1 MIKVKIEGMD
11 KTLAHLAGMQMQVKF
26 AAAVALTRTAQAAKV
41 EVARLMPA
49 ELDRP
54 KPGTTRALRVEK
66 ATRYDLTAV
75 VRLLNR
81 GEGVPSQEF
90 IGHNVTGGRRGMK
103 RSELMLRAAGI
114 LPEGLYTV
122 PGKEAKLDA
131 YGNMSRGQIVSILS
145 YFKTFGL
152 VSRAGGFAG
161 SWGSLG
167 SGDKNFINTGRMNR
181 VKNTRSRDVYFFVP
195 IRDRKL
201 GLYPGIWKRAGKEL
215 QPVLMFVKPGVHK
228 KMVKIHETGERVVKR
243 EFSQLF
249 NKAFADAM
257 RTAR

>member
-11 KTLAHLAGMQMQVKF
+11 KTLAHLAGMQKQVKF

-114 LPEGLYTV
+114 LPEGLYTI

-145 YFKTFGL
+145 YFRTFGVTVL
-152 VSRAGGFAG
+152 KD
-161 SWGSLG
+161 GSLLN
-167 SGDKNFINTGRMNR
+167 SSRMNMTAKTRGRMEKR
-181 VKNTRSRDVYFFVP
+181 RAEYFVVP
-195 IRDRKL
+195 VRDRKL
-201 GLYPGIWKRAGKEL
+201 GLYPGIWRRSGNEL
-215 QPVLMFVKPGVHK
+215 QPVLMFVKPGTHK
-228 KMVKIHETGERVVKR
+228 KLVKIHETGERVVRR
-243 EFSQLF
+243 EFNKLF
-249 NKAFADAM
+249 DQAFADAM